1 MDTGSCHPTHA
12 VEIQELTLSSK
23 TKQNRTESW
32 VFMGNICSIYQVQ
45 SYLTFIQAK
54 LGKLE
59 PTLQRKE
66 DTDEIRDETDVET
79 NDFQV

>member
-1 MDTGSCHPTHA
+1 
-12 VEIQELTLSSK
+12 
-23 TKQNRTESW
+23 
-32 VFMGNICSIYQVQ
+32 MGNICSIYQAQ

-79 NDFQV
+79 ND